1 VVLSCLVPDG
11 NGSVSSVASQTR
23 NEELVMANS
32 HRTGDPKEGG
42 AAQRCPAAGAQKI

>member
-1 VVLSCLVPDG
+1 MVLSCLVPDG